1 MSVLTEIFKRIQLF
15 FFAFTLASSSMM
27 LVGMTS
33 GKLDRGVVYMGLAEK
48 FATYFASNTVLMDMI
63 TGGDQVTVLDA
74 RPTSGVYGAP
84 VPSSSRIQVPQAAR
98 NSLQALKQRQ
108 RQRII
113 VTDELNTDG

>member
-1 MSVLTEIFKRIQLF
+1 
-15 FFAFTLASSSMM
+15 MM

-48 FATYFASNTVLMDMI
+48 FATYFASNTALMDMI

-74 RPTSGVYGAP
+74 RPNRGAYGAP
-84 VPSSSRIQVPQAAR
+84 VPSISHIQAPQTAR

-108 RQRII
+108 RQRLI
-113 VTDELNTDG
+113 VTDELNTGG